1 VLCTVAALPGA
12 AAREIRAWDGVA
24 TSCVDRRATDAPDAA
39 PLTGRLQELGAQHRA
54 RILPGALTLVLASR
68 PPPRLSW
75 STTFKRGLTV
85 VRGLGIFV
93 FMKNHLVPVKSWKPV
108 FKRRN
113 SATLKKG
120 HSIQV
125 NINPTLQKCEH
136 SPVVVKKTQIVF
148 APAPSRQTQSA
159 AWTST
164 VAIIPTQY
172 HEPPPNTR
180 PQYACGRPLS
190 HEQCKE
196 GKTQQNSET
205 RVFLRVHPFLS
216 MDEQCPLCI
225 NLGYMEQFPLAF
237 FCRPGS
243 RIIN

>member
-1 VLCTVAALPGA
+1 MLCTVAALPGA

-93 FMKNHLVPVKSWKPV
+93 FMKNRLVPVKSWKPV

-148 APAPSRQTQSA
+148 ATTNLDLHCGDYPHPVPRATTKCPTSICVRQTPVPRTMQRG
-159 AWTST
+159 
-164 VAIIPTQY
+164 Q
-172 HEPPPNTR
+172 NT
-180 PQYACGRPLS
+180 A
-190 HEQCKE
+190 K
-196 GKTQQNSET
+196 
-205 RVFLRVHPFLS
+205 F
-216 MDEQCPLCI
+216 
-225 NLGYMEQFPLAF
+225 
-237 FCRPGS
+237 
-243 RIIN
+243 

>member
-1 VLCTVAALPGA
+1 M
-12 AAREIRAWDGVA
+12 RHNIFK
-24 TSCVDRRATDAPDAA
+24 
-39 PLTGRLQELGAQHRA
+39 
-54 RILPGALTLVLASR
+54 
-68 PPPRLSW
+68 
-75 STTFKRGLTV
+75 TFKRGLTV
-85 VRGLGIFV
+85 VRGLGNFV

-108 FKRRN
+108 CKRRN
-113 SATLKKG
+113 SITLKKG

-125 NINPTLQKCEH
+125 IINPTLQKCEH
-136 SPVVVKKTQIVF
+136 SPVVVKTTQIVF

-159 AWTST
+159 VWTST

-172 HEPPPNTR
+172 HEPPPNAR

-216 MDEQCPLCI
+216 MDEQCPLCCFGVSAHLCVVLVSAAN
-225 NLGYMEQFPLAF
+225 NLLFAFRKTLTKPIVGKAVRVPTHAEQHK
-237 FCRPGS
+237 
-243 RIIN
+243 

>member
-1 VLCTVAALPGA
+1 MLCTVAALPGA

-125 NINPTLQKCEH
+125 IINPTLQKCEH

-172 HEPPPNTR
+172 HEPPPNAR

-216 MDEQCPLCI
+216 MDEQCPLCD
-225 NLGYMEQFPLAF
+225 NRKYKVQ
-237 FCRPGS
+237 
-243 RIIN
+243 

>member
-1 VLCTVAALPGA
+1 
-12 AAREIRAWDGVA
+12 
-24 TSCVDRRATDAPDAA
+24 
-39 PLTGRLQELGAQHRA
+39 
-54 RILPGALTLVLASR
+54 
-68 PPPRLSW
+68 
-75 STTFKRGLTV
+75 
-85 VRGLGIFV
+85 
-93 FMKNHLVPVKSWKPV
+93 MKNRLVPVKSWKPV

-125 NINPTLQKCEH
+125 IINRTLQKCEH

-172 HEPPPNTR
+172 HEPPPNAR

-196 GKTQQNSET
+196 VKTQQNSET
-205 RVFLRVHPFLS
+205 RVFLRVAQCLRLS
-216 MDEQCPLCI
+216 NGPI
-225 NLGYMEQFPLAF
+225 VRIVSSARNRFPLLSLMRGAWHRRHTIAAW
-237 FCRPGS
+237 CTP
-243 RIIN
+243 

>member
-1 VLCTVAALPGA
+1 M
-12 AAREIRAWDGVA
+12 
-24 TSCVDRRATDAPDAA
+24 
-39 PLTGRLQELGAQHRA
+39 
-54 RILPGALTLVLASR
+54 
-68 PPPRLSW
+68 
-75 STTFKRGLTV
+75 
-85 VRGLGIFV
+85 RGLGIFV

-136 SPVVVKKTQIVF
+136 CPVVVKKTQIVF

-216 MDEQCPLCI
+216 MDEQCPLCSS
-225 NLGYMEQFPLAF
+225 LLFLPVDVLALTPPSPNTYPRTYHM
-237 FCRPGS
+237 CVCT
-243 RIIN
+243 ILTYIHT

>member
-1 VLCTVAALPGA
+1 MSGN
-12 AAREIRAWDGVA
+12 
-24 TSCVDRRATDAPDAA
+24 
-39 PLTGRLQELGAQHRA
+39 
-54 RILPGALTLVLASR
+54 
-68 PPPRLSW
+68 
-75 STTFKRGLTV
+75 
-85 VRGLGIFV
+85 FV

-216 MDEQCPLCI
+216 MDEQCPLC
-225 NLGYMEQFPLAF
+225 NQQRERVTVTLFKF
-237 FCRPGS
+237 S
-243 RIIN
+243 RNAPTSRHWLCLCHMSSARSTSDGRGRGPVTPK

>member
-1 VLCTVAALPGA
+1 MSIHCDLEVT
-12 AAREIRAWDGVA
+12 ESS
-24 TSCVDRRATDAPDAA
+24 TNK
-39 PLTGRLQELGAQHRA
+39 QHT
-54 RILPGALTLVLASR
+54 LSTFSLSLSLSQGTLVLLQRLTNACSLPFTCFSR
-68 PPPRLSW
+68 VTP
-75 STTFKRGLTV
+75 STSLF
-85 VRGLGIFV
+85 
-93 FMKNHLVPVKSWKPV
+93 
-108 FKRRN
+108 
-113 SATLKKG
+113 
-120 HSIQV
+120 SIQV

-136 SPVVVKKTQIVF
+136 CPVVVKKTQIVF

-216 MDEQCPLCI
+216 MDEQCPL
-225 NLGYMEQFPLAF
+225 
-237 FCRPGS
+237 
-243 RIIN
+243 

>member
-1 VLCTVAALPGA
+1 MLCTVAALPGA

-68 PPPRLSW
+68 PPPWLSW
-75 STTFKRGLTV
+75 STTFKRSLTV

-136 SPVVVKKTQIVF
+136 CPVVVKKTQIVF
-148 APAPSRQTQSA
+148 APSA

-164 VAIIPTQY
+164 VTALLARDGTRLGDLKENWFLCFPIKKTALNTHPGFYQSPDADTTGA
-172 HEPPPNTR
+172 PNKAR
-180 PQYACGRPLS
+180 GRS
-190 HEQCKE
+190 
-196 GKTQQNSET
+196 
-205 RVFLRVHPFLS
+205 
-216 MDEQCPLCI
+216 
-225 NLGYMEQFPLAF
+225 A
-237 FCRPGS
+237 
-243 RIIN
+243 

>member
-1 VLCTVAALPGA
+1 MLCTVAALPGA

-136 SPVVVKKTQIVF
+136 CPAVKAEPDCVSPGAEPTN
-148 APAPSRQTQSA
+148 PACCTGPPLWQLSPPSTASQHKMPSFTMRA
-159 AWTST
+159 AG
-164 VAIIPTQY
+164 P
-172 HEPPPNTR
+172 R
-180 PQYACGRPLS
+180 S
-190 HEQCKE
+190 HEYC
-196 GKTQQNSET
+196 
-205 RVFLRVHPFLS
+205 
-216 MDEQCPLCI
+216 
-225 NLGYMEQFPLAF
+225 
-237 FCRPGS
+237 
-243 RIIN
+243 

>member
-148 APAPSRQTQSA
+148 APAPSRQTQSVSLFYVIDTGSIGSRA
-159 AWTST
+159 RIEMGVTYLPFT
-164 VAIIPTQY
+164 VSSDAG
-172 HEPPPNTR
+172 
-180 PQYACGRPLS
+180 YADL
-190 HEQCKE
+190 
-196 GKTQQNSET
+196 
-205 RVFLRVHPFLS
+205 
-216 MDEQCPLCI
+216 
-225 NLGYMEQFPLAF
+225 PLALLGA
-237 FCRPGS
+237 PVSIETLVKLGS
-243 RIIN
+243 RSLAKQDRD

>member
-1 VLCTVAALPGA
+1 
-12 AAREIRAWDGVA
+12 
-24 TSCVDRRATDAPDAA
+24 
-39 PLTGRLQELGAQHRA
+39 
-54 RILPGALTLVLASR
+54 
-68 PPPRLSW
+68 
-75 STTFKRGLTV
+75 
-85 VRGLGIFV
+85 
-93 FMKNHLVPVKSWKPV
+93 MKNHLVPVKSWKPV

-125 NINPTLQKCEH
+125 IINRTLQKCEH

-172 HEPPPNTR
+172 HEPPPNAR

-216 MDEQCPLCI
+216 IGVQCPLCNSRGKRLFI
-225 NLGYMEQFPLAF
+225 TERKGNIHWNVP
-237 FCRPGS
+237 S
-243 RIIN
+243 RIEAS

>member
-1 VLCTVAALPGA
+1 
-12 AAREIRAWDGVA
+12 
-24 TSCVDRRATDAPDAA
+24 
-39 PLTGRLQELGAQHRA
+39 
-54 RILPGALTLVLASR
+54 
-68 PPPRLSW
+68 
-75 STTFKRGLTV
+75 
-85 VRGLGIFV
+85 
-93 FMKNHLVPVKSWKPV
+93 MKNHLVPVKSWKPV

-216 MDEQCPLCI
+216 MDEQCPLWTRGKWWEARLLSPACH
-225 NLGYMEQFPLAF
+225 A
-237 FCRPGS
+237 RPPARVVS
-243 RIIN
+243 TSDCLISLRQL

>member
-1 VLCTVAALPGA
+1 
-12 AAREIRAWDGVA
+12 
-24 TSCVDRRATDAPDAA
+24 
-39 PLTGRLQELGAQHRA
+39 
-54 RILPGALTLVLASR
+54 
-68 PPPRLSW
+68 
-75 STTFKRGLTV
+75 
-85 VRGLGIFV
+85 V
-93 FMKNHLVPVKSWKPV
+93 FMKNRLVPVKSWKPV

-125 NINPTLQKCEH
+125 IINPTLQKCEH

-216 MDEQCPLCI
+216 MDEQCPLCSQ
-225 NLGYMEQFPLAF
+225 NLGSENPRAQFYY
-237 FCRPGS
+237 
-243 RIIN
+243 N